1 MSVQTDFNLFLHSIP
16 SGVKVVAVSKTK
28 TPEAILEIYRSG
40 HKIFGENKIQ
50 ELVSKKTI
58 LPDDIEWHMIGH
70 LQTNKVKYIAPF
82 VSLIH
87 SVDSLKLLDIINN
100 EGIKNNRII
109 EVMLQMHIAEE
120 ETKYGLSMDEL
131 FDLLASPAFQVF
143 KNVRIRGLMGMATF
157 TEDSNKIRS
166 EFRHLVK
173 IFRQAKDSFF
183 RNMDYFSE
191 ISMGMSNDY
200 KIAIEEGSTMIR
212 VGSLI
217 FGERNY

>member
-1 MSVQTDFNLFLHSIP
+1 MSVQTDFKLFLHSIP
-16 SGVKVVAVSKTK
+16 SRVKVVAVSKTQ
-28 TPEAILEIYRSG
+28 TTEAILEIYRSG

-50 ELVSKKTI
+50 ELISKKVI
-58 LPDDIEWHMIGH
+58 LPNDIEWHMIGH

-100 EGIKNNRII
+100 EGIRNNRII
-109 EVMLQMHIAEE
+109 EVMLQVHIAEE
-120 ETKYGLSMDEL
+120 QTKYGLSRDEL
-131 FDLLASPAFQVF
+131 FGLLSSPAFQVF

-157 TEDSNKIRS
+157 TQDSHKIRS

-173 IFRQAKDSFF
+173 IFGQTKDSFF

-212 VGSLI
+212 IGSLI